1 MEPVDLLLY
10 EHSALRVL
18 KSEWEN
24 GYQRIEFKKINDFV
38 INHHARVED
47 LYVFPK
53 IKASNPNDTDLVK
66 NIDRIS
72 ADHKLIETLG
82 NNIVKWING
91 NDEDMLKRRI
101 PVYWKI
107 LSEHNMSEEKTIF
120 YRLNDS
126 LESIDGILESITSFG
141 IDEYIKITGISSPML
156 EMYFSP

>member
-1 MEPVDLLLY
+1 M
-10 EHSALRVL
+10 
-18 KSEWEN
+18 
-24 GYQRIEFKKINDFV
+24 
-38 INHHARVED
+38 
-47 LYVFPK
+47 
-53 IKASNPNDTDLVK
+53 VK